1 MEKLYI
7 AHKNDIKNYS
17 VKIQNIKNNFNSS
30 KRLKKR
36 EWRKIRKCDIKNRKN
51 CVIKCGNVSYWDI
64 NLKSE
69 YIITT
74 ILTGTI
80 NDYDYDY
87 DDYENVE
94 DDVYNDDDNDNV
106 DNDRDYYIRK
116 KEIKIETLGQMR
128 MKVNLKKY
136 KNLQKKI

>member
-1 MEKLYI
+1 M
-7 AHKNDIKNYS
+7 
-17 VKIQNIKNNFNSS
+17 
-30 KRLKKR
+30 
-36 EWRKIRKCDIKNRKN
+36 
-51 CVIKCGNVSYWDI
+51 IKCGNVSYWDI

-69 YIITT
+69 YIIST
-74 ILTGTI
+74 ILTSTI

-94 DDVYNDDDNDNV
+94 DDDYNDDDNDNV

-128 MKVNLKKY
+128 LKVNLKKY

>member
-1 MEKLYI
+1 M
-7 AHKNDIKNYS
+7 
-17 VKIQNIKNNFNSS
+17 
-30 KRLKKR
+30 
-36 EWRKIRKCDIKNRKN
+36 
-51 CVIKCGNVSYWDI
+51 IKCGNVSYWDI

-74 ILTGTI
+74 ILTSTI
-80 NDYDYDY
+80 NDY
-87 DDYENVE
+87 DYENVE
-94 DDVYNDDDNDNV
+94 DDDYNDDDNDNV

-128 MKVNLKKY
+128 LKVNLKKY